1 MRVERRKRVAWGSFV
16 ILLGSWGLLVGGVF
30 IEASVRGEASDRW
43 LLPFACL
50 AMLVGMHAI
59 NFRHELSEVFED
71 PRKRR
76 LGLWFMF
83 GAKYSPK
90 FYLAAGIAWMIVGVG
105 VLGKILLSI

>member
-16 ILLGSWGLLVGGVF
+16 ILLGAWGLLVGGVF
-30 IEASVRGEASDRW
+30 IEASIRGDASDRW

-59 NFRHELSEVFED
+59 YFRHELPEVFED

-76 LGLWFMF
+76 LGLWFVL
-83 GAKYSPK
+83 GANYSST
-90 FYLAAGIAWMIVGVG
+90 FFLVGGIAWLIVGVG
-105 VLGKILLSI
+105 VIAKLLLSI